1 MCCYFTSMRPG
12 HYRIYASR
20 DSSFWCCGH
29 TGLESP
35 AKLGK
40 FIYSHKVTNRHQE
53 KDIRVNL
60 FIPSILSWKEEGVEL
75 IQQSRI
81 PESEQVDLT
90 LNLKKKQ
97 KLILRIRKPDWTDKA
112 TFIINGEEEQPLLGI
127 SFDMDKEQWKDAIKR
142 DTLDW
147 EQVCDFGGLNSEI
160 AKQYSIKQIPANILL
175 SADGKI
181 LAKNLTGEELK
192 KKIEEVV
199 SAAEE
204 KEKQNNKKKK

>member
-1 MCCYFTSMRPG
+1 MRPG

-112 TFIINGEEEQPLLGI
+112 TFIINGEEEQPLLGSDGYWI
-127 SFDMDKEQWKDAIKR
+127 IDRVWERKNVITLRLPMHIWKNNFSAKYRYCHFCRKPTGKR
-142 DTLDW
+142 RRNPKIRHSICIG
-147 EQVCDFGGLNSEI
+147 VCVDNRSDCLYFQLI
-160 AKQYSIKQIPANILL
+160 IVCKFKRAF
-175 SADGKI
+175 
-181 LAKNLTGEELK
+181 
-192 KKIEEVV
+192 
-199 SAAEE
+199 
-204 KEKQNNKKKK
+204 